1 MDGGTKSKGKELE
14 SKQPEELER
23 AVSPVFLYLRRL
35 RDLGV
40 TAGEGRRGGQEIRE
54 RRASKLEAIRPML
67 CSFSDTNDRH
77 GVLIILLVS
86 QE

>member
-23 AVSPVFLYLRRL
+23 AVSPLFLYLRRL

-54 RRASKLEAIRPML
+54 RRASKLEAML